1 MRIVKLVAENIKRL
15 TAVEITPTG
24 DLILIGG
31 RNGAGKSSVL
41 DAIMYALGGA
51 SVVPSE
57 PIRLGET
64 EACITVD
71 LGDMLVTRKFTRT
84 DSGETKSTVKVANK
98 DGSIFPSPQAMLDKL
113 LGRLTFDP
121 LQFAHDDPKK
131 QDATLRAL
139 VGLDTTLLDGKR
151 KSAVEKRADLN
162 RRVASAA
169 GRLVQLPR
177 HDGMPEGEIPLG
189 EVSTEMRR
197 AEELRRLASEAGQA
211 VSKAKDAL
219 AGSEQRIAGSVSR
232 IRLLKEQLEEA
243 TKELDLLNAKKLT
256 QMDELLA
263 RQQAELA
270 AVQAVPN
277 VENIQLRL
285 SEIEIINAKVRENR
299 AFLEAKKSHA
309 GIAAEVNAVNAEIE
323 ELDKL
328 KESLLTSAK
337 FPVDGLGISDDGVTF
352 NGVPFVQA
360 STAEQLRVSVAIG
373 LALHPKLKVLLIRNG
388 NALDEDS
395 LRAVAEQAATADAQI
410 WMEYV
415 TKSAEGVSVLIEDGA
430 VAYEQA

>member
-64 EACITVD
+64 EARITVD

-84 DSGETKSTVKVANK
+84 DSDEIKSSVKVANK

-243 TKELDLLNAKKLT
+243 TKELDILNAKKLT
-256 QMDELLA
+256 QTDELLA

-277 VENIQLRL
+277 VEDIQLRL

-309 GIAAEVNAVNAEIE
+309 GIAAEVQVINTEIAA
-323 ELDKL
+323 LDAQ

>member
-64 EACITVD
+64 EARITVD

-84 DSGETKSTVKVANK
+84 DSDEIKSSVKVANK

-197 AEELRRLASEAGQA
+197 AEELRQLASEAGQA

-243 TKELDLLNAKKLT
+243 TKELDILNAKKLT
-256 QMDELLA
+256 QTDELLA

-277 VENIQLRL
+277 VEDIQLRL

-309 GIAAEVNAVNAEIE
+309 GIAAEVQVINTEIAA
-323 ELDKL
+323 LDAQ

>member
-64 EACITVD
+64 EARITVD

-84 DSGETKSTVKVANK
+84 DSDEIKSSVKVANK

-243 TKELDLLNAKKLT
+243 TKELDILNAKKLT
-256 QMDELLA
+256 QTDELLA

-277 VENIQLRL
+277 VDDIQLRL

-309 GIAAEVNAVNAEIE
+309 GIAAEVQVINTEIAA
-323 ELDKL
+323 LDAQ

>member
-64 EACITVD
+64 EARITVD

-84 DSGETKSTVKVANK
+84 DSDEIKSTVKVANK

-162 RRVASAA
+162 RRVTSAA

-243 TKELDLLNAKKLT
+243 TKELDILNAKKLT
-256 QMDELLA
+256 QTDELLA
-263 RQQAELA
+263 RHQAELA

-277 VENIQLRL
+277 VDDIQLRL

-309 GIAAEVNAVNAEIE
+309 GIAAEVQVINTEIAA
-323 ELDKL
+323 LDAQ